1 MPQLEVQWF
10 ASQIFWLGVMFSLLY
25 WLFTRKALPRV
36 TDVLEARHARI
47 AKDLEEAQR
56 QRAEAEEALARYEQE
71 IEAAREQARMLLSET
86 VSRLQDQE
94 ALRQK
99 ELDEKLAKLL
109 SEAERSIAKAK
120 AGALKELEEAA
131 ATAAQAATER
141 LIGIKVTKKAA
152 QAALREVLQEAA

>member
-10 ASQIFWLGVMFSLLY
+10 ASQIFWLGAMFSLLY

-36 TDVLEARHARI
+36 TDVLEARHARV

-56 QRAEAEEALARYEQE
+56 QRAEAEEALARYEKE
-71 IEAAREQARMLLSET
+71 IEVAREQARMLLSET
-86 VSRLQDQE
+86 LSRLQDQE
-94 ALRQK
+94 AQRQK
-99 ELDEKLAKLL
+99 DLDQKLAKLL
-109 SEAERSIAKAK
+109 GEAAGRIAKAK
-120 AGALKELEEAA
+120 ADALKELEEAA
-131 ATAAQAATER
+131 ATAAQAAVER